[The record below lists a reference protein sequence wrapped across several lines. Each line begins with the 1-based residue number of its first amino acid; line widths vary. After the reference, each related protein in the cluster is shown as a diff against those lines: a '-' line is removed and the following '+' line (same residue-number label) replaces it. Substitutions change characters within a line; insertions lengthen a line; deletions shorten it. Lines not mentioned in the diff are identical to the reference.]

1 MADAS
6 GIVVGT
12 QEGVVRVTW
21 SEGAVLGNLAA
32 VLRDI
37 DGTPGARVLLISG
50 RWDCAPA
57 DLSWAPNDD
66 PVAALAAL
74 RIPTVAWI
82 DGACREEGL
91 ELALAA
97 DIRAASTGASF
108 RMAHAAQGRMPAHG
122 GTQRLARLAGR
133 GRALHMLLTG
143 EALSA
148 DEASR
153 AGLAQT
159 EGGVDA
165 ALAIAAAIANAAP
178 IAAQYVKEAVHASAD
193 LALGDGLR
201 LEADLSFL
209 LHSTEDRAEG
219 LRSFIE
225 KRSPLPKFEGR

>member
-21 SEGAVLGNLAA
+21 SEDSGLGHLAA
-32 VLRDI
+32 VLRGVD
-37 DGTPGARVLLISG
+37 DASEARVLLISG

-57 DLSWAPNDD
+57 DLAWAPNDD
-66 PVAALAAL
+66 PIAALAAL
-74 RIPTVAWI
+74 RLPTVAWI
-82 DGACREEGL
+82 DGACHEEGL

-97 DIRAASTGASF
+97 DIRIASPEASF
-108 RMAHAAQGRMPAHG
+108 RMAHAAQGRMPSHG

-133 GRALHMLLTG
+133 GRALQMLLTG
-143 EALSA
+143 EPLSA

-159 EGGVDA
+159 VGGVDEA
-165 ALAIAAAIANAAP
+165 FAIAAAIAKAAP
-178 IAAQYVKEAVHASAD
+178 IAAQYVKEAVRASAD
-193 LALGDGLR
+193 LALRDGLR

-209 LHSTEDRAEG
+209 LHSTADRTEG

-225 KRSPLPKFEGR
+225 KRPFPPRFEGR

>member
-6 GIVVGT
+6 GIVVET
-12 QEGVVRVTW
+12 REGVVRVTW
-21 SEGAVLGNLAA
+21 SEEAGLGNLAA

-37 DGTPGARVLLISG
+37 DDAPDARVLLISG
-50 RWDCAPA
+50 TWDCAPA
-57 DLSWAPNDD
+57 DLPWAPNDD
-66 PVAALAAL
+66 PVASLAAL
-74 RIPTVAWI
+74 RLPTVAWT
-82 DGACREEGL
+82 DGACSEEGL

-97 DIRAASTGASF
+97 DIRVASPEASF
-108 RMAHAAQGRMPAHG
+108 RMAHAAQGRMPSHG

-143 EALSA
+143 EPLSA
-148 DEASR
+148 DEALR

-159 EGGVDA
+159 VGGVDE
-165 ALAIAAAIANAAP
+165 ALAIAAAIAKAGP
-178 IAAQYVKEAVHASAD
+178 IAARYVKEAVRASAD

-225 KRSPLPKFEGR
+225 KRPSPPKFEGR